1 MEANYSD
8 LVEMRV
14 ENVDKIIAQKI
25 NEAAERLCSKLAGKG
40 VNMMDM
46 KPVIAKIQQKN
57 KFIQT
62 LFEGSFS
69 ENTDILR
76 RKIEK
81 TKKRELDIVDYL
93 SNSLLN
99 KEIDK
104 TLQKLLEETKSDVE
118 RITISDRKIFLK
130 ELLKRGNKLI
140 PKENETDDI
149 EK

>member
-130 ELLKRGNKLI
+130 DWLN
-140 PKENETDDI
+140 PKII
-149 EK
+149 EKEK

>member
-46 KPVIAKIQQKN
+46 KPVISKIQQKN

-69 ENTDILR
+69 
-76 RKIEK
+76 
-81 TKKRELDIVDYL
+81 
-93 SNSLLN
+93 
-99 KEIDK
+99 
-104 TLQKLLEETKSDVE
+104 
-118 RITISDRKIFLK
+118 
-130 ELLKRGNKLI
+130 
-140 PKENETDDI
+140 
-149 EK
+149 